1 MWKHQIKFNGINIT
15 DLRYAD
21 DAVLVADNR
30 KKMQIMIDRLSRA
43 CKEYGMEINVK
54 MIKVMVVSRKEEM
67 TGMQRSIM
75 LDGVPLEQVKHFK
88 YLGSWITDDA
98 KNSDEDIKT
107 RVGMAK
113 ATFWQNKELM

>member
-1 MWKHQIKFNGINIT
+1 MKNVEGIKFNAINIT

-21 DAVLVADNR
+21 DAVLVADKR
-30 KKMQIMIDRLSRA
+30 KKIQNMIDRLSRA

-54 MIKVMVVSRKEEM
+54 KTKVMVVSRAEEM
-67 TGMQRSIM
+67 TVMQQSIL

-98 KNSDEDIKT
+98 KSDEDI
-107 RVGMAK
+107 R
-113 ATFWQNKELM
+113 